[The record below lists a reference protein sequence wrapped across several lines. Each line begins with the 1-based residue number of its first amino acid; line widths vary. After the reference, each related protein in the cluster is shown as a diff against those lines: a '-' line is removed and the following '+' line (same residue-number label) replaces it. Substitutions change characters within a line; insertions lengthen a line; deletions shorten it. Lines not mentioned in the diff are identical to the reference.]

1 MPLIRYIYGPDIR
14 EHGDKP
20 LVVEDVTARHLTALR
35 RAVLVDAA
43 ELAELPKAELSDLA
57 EQVGVDVA
65 KRDSKG
71 HFVKAIAE
79 ATDQ

>member
-14 EHGDKP
+14 EHGDQP
-20 LVVEDVTARHLTALR
+20 VVVEDVTARHLSALR
-35 RAVLVDAA
+35 RAVLVDAN
-43 ELAELPKAELSDLA
+43 ELSELPKADLA
-57 EQVGVDVA
+57 EIADKVGAEVG

>member
-14 EHGDKP
+14 EHGDQP
-20 LVVEDVTARHLTALR
+20 VVVEDVTAKHLTALR
-35 RAVLVDAA
+35 RAVLVDTT
-43 ELAELPKAELSDLA
+43 ELAELPKAKLA
-57 EQVGVDVA
+57 EVADQVGAEVS

-71 HFVKAIAE
+71 QFVKAIAE